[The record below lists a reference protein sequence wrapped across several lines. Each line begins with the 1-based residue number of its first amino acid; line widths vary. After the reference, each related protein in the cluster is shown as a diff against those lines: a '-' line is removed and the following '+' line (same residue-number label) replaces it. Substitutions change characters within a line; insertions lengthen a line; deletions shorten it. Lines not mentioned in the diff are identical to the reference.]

1 MRSPDPGIQLAQ
13 MATGYWVSQAIYV
26 AAKLQI
32 ADLLA
37 AEPLTAAALA
47 RKIEGPIHEQAL
59 YRLLRALASVGIFA
73 EDAAGRFGLTPL
85 AAPLQTSVAGS
96 RRAMVLM
103 MGEEHYRAWGEL
115 LHSVQTGE
123 TGFERVYGEPIFD
136 YLSERP
142 AAARLFDE
150 AMVSIHGPETAA
162 MLEAYDFSQFGVLAD
177 LGGGNG
183 SVLRGV
189 LARHPSVRGILFDL
203 PGVVASAAGQ
213 MQHAGL
219 AERCT
224 CQGGSFFETAPS
236 GADAYFLRHILHD
249 WTDEQCLAILRNIHQ
264 ASPPHARLLIVESVI
279 TPGNDPGFAKLL
291 DLTMLVIPGGR
302 ERTEAEYRDLLA
314 QGGFRLERIVPTAT
328 EVSILEASKVASA
341 GG

>member
-1 MRSPDPGIQLAQ
+1 MSSTDPGQQLAQ
-13 MATGYWVSQAIYV
+13 MATGYWISQAIYV

-37 AEPLTAAALA
+37 EGPLSAAALA
-47 RKIEGPIHEQAL
+47 NKIEGPIDEQAL

-73 EDAAGRFGLTPL
+73 EDNAGRFGLTPL
-85 AAPLQTSVAGS
+85 AEPLQASIAGS
-96 RRAMVLM
+96 RRAMILM

-115 LHSVQTGE
+115 LHSVQTGK
-123 TGFERVYGEPIFD
+123 TAFERVFGQPIFD

-162 MLEAYDFSQFGVLAD
+162 MLDAYDFSQFGVLAD

-189 LARHPSVRGILFDL
+189 LAKHPNVRGILFDL
-203 PGVVASAAGQ
+203 PGVVASATEQ
-213 MQHAGL
+213 MRAAGL

-224 CQGGSFFETAPS
+224 CQGGSFFETAPA

-249 WTDEQCLAILRNIHQ
+249 WTDEQCLTILRNIHRE
-264 ASPPHARLLIVESVI
+264 SPPHARLLVVESVI
-279 TPGNDPGFAKLL
+279 APGNDPGFAKLL

-314 QGGFRLERIVPTAT
+314 QGGFRLERIVRTTT

>member
-1 MRSPDPGIQLAQ
+1 
-13 MATGYWVSQAIYV
+13 MATGYWVSQAVYV

-32 ADLLA
+32 ADHLA
-37 AEPLTAAALA
+37 AAGPLTAAELA
-47 RKIEGPIHEQAL
+47 GRIEGPVHEQAL
-59 YRLLRALASVGIFA
+59 YRLLRALASVGVFA

-96 RRAMVLM
+96 RRAMILM

-115 LHSVQTGE
+115 LHSVRTGQ
-123 TGFERVYGEPIFD
+123 TGFERVYGQPIFD

-142 AAARLFDE
+142 AEARLFDE

-162 MLEAYDFSQFGVLAD
+162 MLETYDFSQFGVLAD

-189 LARHPSVRGILFDL
+189 LAKHPAVRGILFDL
-203 PGVVASAAGQ
+203 PGVAASAAEQ
-213 MQHAGL
+213 MQAAGL
-219 AERCT
+219 AERCA

-249 WTDEQCLAILRNIHQ
+249 WTDEQCLAILRNIHR
-264 ASPPHARLLIVESVI
+264 ASPPHAKLLVCESVI
-279 TPGNDPGFAKLL
+279 APGNEPAFAKLL

-302 ERTEAEYRDLLA
+302 ERTAAEYRDLLV
-314 QGGFRLERIVPTAT
+314 QGGFRLERIVPTAA
-328 EVSILEASKVASA
+328 EVSILEAGKVGGGASA
-341 GG
+341 SG

>member
-1 MRSPDPGIQLAQ
+1 MPSPDPGIQLAQ

-26 AAKLQI
+26 AAKLRI
-32 ADLLA
+32 ADHVA
-37 AEPLTAAALA
+37 AGPLTAAELGQ
-47 RKIEGPIHEQAL
+47 RIEGPVDEQAL

-73 EDAAGRFGLTPL
+73 EDGAGRFGLTPL
-85 AAPLQTSVAGS
+85 AAPLQTDVAGS
-96 RRAMVLM
+96 RRAMILM

-115 LHSVQTGE
+115 LYSVETGQ
-123 TGFERVYGEPIFD
+123 TGFERVYGQPIFD

-162 MLEAYDFSQFGVLAD
+162 MLEAYDFSPFGVLAD

-189 LARHPSVRGILFDL
+189 LAKHPSLCGILFDL
-203 PGVVASAAGQ
+203 PGVVASAAEKLQ
-213 MQHAGL
+213 AAGL
-219 AERCT
+219 AERCS

-249 WTDEQCLAILRNIHQ
+249 WTDEQCLTILRNIHR
-264 ASPPHARLLIVESVI
+264 ASPPHAKLLVVESVI
-279 TPGNDPGFAKLL
+279 APGNEPAFAKLL

-314 QGGFRLERIVPTAT
+314 QAGFRLERVVPTRS
-328 EVSILEASKVASA
+328 EVSILEAGKE
-341 GG
+341 